1 MLWPATVTVVLH
13 DIVETK
19 GLTKE
24 DVPALR
30 DKVRAIIAAPLEARL
45 QSSA

>member
-1 MLWPATVTVVLH
+1 MLWPATLTVVLH

-19 GLTKE
+19 GLSKE

-30 DKVRAIIAAPLEARL
+30 EKVREIMSAPLEELLNAR
-45 QSSA
+45 